1 MSEARPPPT
10 RMNLQT
16 YKGKHKAA
24 KQGFE
29 LLKKKADALK
39 ARFRDIAKKIAA
51 TKSQMSEACSS
62 AFFSLTQA
70 EYAAGEIK
78 SKILEG
84 SMKATVRVEG
94 KTDNIAGVK
103 IPVFSEIAVE
113 GDEAMTGPGLAGGGR
128 AIANCREKYKALLD
142 LMIKLASLQTA
153 FLTVDEALK
162 VTNRRVNALENVTLP
177 RIEGT
182 LSYINKELD
191 ELEREDFTR
200 LKKVQEK
207 KAVRME
213 AEAATRAER
222 LADREGGGPA
232 KGSTGSKTRADP
244 LSKYDPGASDPDLVF
259 N

>member
-1 MSEARPPPT
+1 
-10 RMNLQT
+10 MNLQT

-51 TKSQMSEACSS
+51 TKSQMSEACASS
-62 AFFSLTQA
+62 FFSLTQA

-78 SKILEG
+78 KKVLEG
-84 SMKATVRVEG
+84 KMTAEVRVEG
-94 KTDNIAGVK
+94 RTDNIAGVK
-103 IPVFSEIAVE
+103 IPVFNRLEVE
-113 GDEAMTGPGLAGGGR
+113 ADAENPKESLGLAGGGR
-128 AIANCREKYKALLD
+128 AVANCREKYSSLLQ

-153 FLTVDEALK
+153 FLTIDEALK
-162 VTNRRVNALENVTLP
+162 VTNRRVNALENVTIP
-177 RIEGT
+177 RIEDT
-182 LSYINKELD
+182 LAYINKELD

-213 AEAATRAER
+213 EEARVRAER
-222 LADREGGGPA
+222 TAQRGVAEGGGVEDDMLN
-232 KGSTGSKTRADP
+232 TFETDQ
-244 LSKYDPGASDPDLVF
+244 DVVF
-259 N
+259 